1 MIHIPTNE
9 LRITFARSS
18 GAGGQN
24 VNKTSTKA
32 VVHWPIGRSRIL
44 SVIDKLRLRTKLAN
58 RINSNDE
65 LFILAETERSQTQN
79 IAEAI
84 KRMQKLATAALHVP
98 PRRRP
103 TRPTK
108 GSKLKRLESKKI
120 RSKLKVARRT
130 VD

>member
-24 VNKTSTKA
+24 VNKTATKA
-32 VVHWPIGRSRIL
+32 IVHWSIGRSRIL
-44 SVIDKLRLRTKLAN
+44 TATDKVRLRIKLSN

-65 LFILAETERSQTQN
+65 LFILAETERSQSQN

-84 KRMQKLATAALHVP
+84 LRLQTLVTAALRIP
-98 PRRRP
+98 KKRRP
-103 TRPTK
+103 TKPTRS
-108 GSKLKRLESKKI
+108 SKIKRLESKKI
-120 RSKLKVARRT
+120 RSRLKVWRRT
-130 VD
+130 TD